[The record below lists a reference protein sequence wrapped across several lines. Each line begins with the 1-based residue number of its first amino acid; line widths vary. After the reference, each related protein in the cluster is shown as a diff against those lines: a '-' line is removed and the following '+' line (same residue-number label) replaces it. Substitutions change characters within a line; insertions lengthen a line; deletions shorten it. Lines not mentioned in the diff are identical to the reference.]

1 MGWMRWHARCIRIS
15 SIDCQALDFPLGACA
30 RGKSTDAGGIYGD
43 ELPVTERRISP
54 WVWTVGALVVA
65 LLASVA
71 IGAVPIPLRD
81 VVRLLIPTLADAEM
95 DTPAAFATIL
105 YEIRLPNLILIALA
119 GMALGASGTAFQG
132 LFRNPLAD
140 PYVIGI
146 AAGAGLAAVLAMVA
160 RWPADVLGMAAVP
173 AAAFVGA
180 LLTVGLVYA
189 LARVGRSTPVTTL
202 ILAGV
207 AVSSFATAITSTV
220 MLLSTSELH
229 RAVTWMVGG
238 FSLGGWG
245 PVMASLPYVAIAIA
259 VLLPLG
265 RPLDVLQF
273 GDEQASQLGLNVDRL
288 KLVIVVAASLA
299 AATAVAFLG
308 IIAFVGLVVPHLAR
322 LLWGTSYRRLLPLAT
337 LLGASFLLF
346 ADIIARSILSPR
358 VLPVGV
364 VTAIVGAPFFLYLL
378 ARSKRKLRAW

>member
-1 MGWMRWHARCIRIS
+1 M
-15 SIDCQALDFPLGACA
+15 
-30 RGKSTDAGGIYGD
+30 
-43 ELPVTERRISP
+43 TERRLSP
-54 WVWTVGALVVA
+54 WLWTVGALAVA

-71 IGAVPIPLRD
+71 IGAVPIPLS
-81 VVRLLIPTLADAEM
+81 VVARLLSPTLADAAPE
-95 DTPAAFATIL
+95 TPAAFVTIL
-105 YEIRLPNLILIALA
+105 YEIRLPNLILIAL
-119 GMALGASGTAFQG
+119 
-132 LFRNPLAD
+132 
-140 PYVIGI
+140 

-160 RWPADVLGMAAVP
+160 RWPADILGMAAVP
-173 AAAFVGA
+173 VAAFAGA
-180 LLTVGLVYA
+180 LLTAALVYA

-259 VLLPLG
+259 VLIPLG

-273 GDEQASQLGLNVDRL
+273 VDEQASQLGLNVDRL

-358 VLPVGV
+358 VLPVG
-364 VTAIVGAPFFLYLL
+364 
-378 ARSKRKLRAW
+378 S

>member
-1 MGWMRWHARCIRIS
+1 M
-15 SIDCQALDFPLGACA
+15 
-30 RGKSTDAGGIYGD
+30 
-43 ELPVTERRISP
+43 
-54 WVWTVGALVVA
+54 VA

-81 VVRLLIPTLADAEM
+81 VVRLLIPSLADTEI

-173 AAAFVGA
+173 AAAFAGA

-245 PVMASLPYVAIAIA
+245 PVMVSLPYVAIAIV

-288 KLVIVVAASLA
+288 KLVIVLAASLA

>member
-1 MGWMRWHARCIRIS
+1 M
-15 SIDCQALDFPLGACA
+15 
-30 RGKSTDAGGIYGD
+30 
-43 ELPVTERRISP
+43 
-54 WVWTVGALVVA
+54 VA

-81 VVRLLIPTLADAEM
+81 IVRLLIPSLAGTEI

-173 AAAFVGA
+173 AAAFAGA

-245 PVMASLPYVAIAIA
+245 PVMVSLPYVAIAIV

>member
-1 MGWMRWHARCIRIS
+1 M
-15 SIDCQALDFPLGACA
+15 
-30 RGKSTDAGGIYGD
+30 
-43 ELPVTERRISP
+43 TERTFSP
-54 WVWTVGALVVA
+54 WLWTVGALVVA

-71 IGAVPIPLRD
+71 IGAVSIPLS
-81 VVRLLIPTLADAEM
+81 VVARLLIPALADAAPE
-95 DTPAAFATIL
+95 TPAAFATIL

-160 RWPADVLGMAAVP
+160 RWPADILGMAAVP

-180 LLTVGLVYA
+180 LLTVALVYA

-245 PVMASLPYVAIAIA
+245 PVLASLPYVAIALA

-364 VTAIVGAPFFLYLL
+364 VTAVVGAPFFLYLL
-378 ARSKRKLRAW
+378 ARSKRRLRAW